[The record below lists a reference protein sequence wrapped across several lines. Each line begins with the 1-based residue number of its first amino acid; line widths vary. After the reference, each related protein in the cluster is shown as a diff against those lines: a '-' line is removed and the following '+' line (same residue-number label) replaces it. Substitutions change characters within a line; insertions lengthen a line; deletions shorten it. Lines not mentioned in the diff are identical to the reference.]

1 MATRLSSRPRQQSS
15 HERRLRARA
24 SRGHGPPSSMRF
36 VELQK
41 QRQFGA
47 STAGPVQVFDRSPV
61 CTHALATYLGRSASR
76 ALMAEIRRTTVEEI
90 YESQVLFV
98 RNLGFC
104 EPTSA
109 RRISFQE
116 SLVFET
122 FQEQSYRA
130 FGFELIDFPPAPWPT
145 VSLLSARSSR
155 GPTRNHAGRHLFIGG
170 AWGPGCICRCGWEP
184 AGARGAGSCWSVS
197 KSDARCRVCRRPAV
211 VSACWQ
217 DPLHDT
223 VASHRH
229 RTSRSQ

>member
-1 MATRLSSRPRQQSS
+1 M
-15 HERRLRARA
+15 
-24 SRGHGPPSSMRF
+24 
-36 VELQK
+36 
-41 QRQFGA
+41 
-47 STAGPVQVFDRSPV
+47 FDRSPV
-61 CTHALATYLGRSASR
+61 CTHAPATYLGRPASR
-76 ALMAEIRRTTVEEI
+76 ALMAEIRRITAEEI
-90 YESQVLFV
+90 YERQVLFV

-122 FQEQSYRA
+122 STNRA
-130 FGFELIDFPPAPWPT
+130 TAPSASSSSTSLPAPWPT
-145 VSLLSARSSR
+145 VSLRSARSSR

-170 AWGPGCICRCGWEP
+170 AWGPGCICRCGGEP

-197 KSDARCRVCRRPAV
+197 KSDARCRACRRPAV